1 VHDLATIIVAITGLL
16 GAAISAYQAFA
27 KHKKD
32 TISELKA
39 DCEMYR
45 QRWLAAEKR
54 NEYLRKK
61 LDDYETKY
69 QNH

>member
-1 VHDLATIIVAITGLL
+1 MHEIATVIVAITGLL

-54 NEYLRKK
+54 NEELKK
-61 LDDYETKY
+61 ELDDAEHKSY
-69 QNH
+69 

>member
-1 VHDLATIIVAITGLL
+1 VHDLATLIVAITGLL

-45 QRWLAAEKR
+45 QRWLAAEKL
-54 NEYLRKK
+54 NEELKK
-61 LDDYETKY
+61 ELEKCQTRE
-69 QNH
+69 

>member
-1 VHDLATIIVAITGLL
+1 MHDLATLIVTITGLL
-16 GAAISAYQAFA
+16 GAALSAYQAFD

-61 LDDYETKY
+61 LDKYETK
-69 QNH
+69 H

>member
-1 VHDLATIIVAITGLL
+1 VHDLATLIVAITGLL

-32 TISELKA
+32 TISDLKA

-45 QRWLAAEKR
+45 QRWLAAEKL
-54 NEYLRKK
+54 NEELKK
-61 LDDYETKY
+61 ELEKCQTRE
-69 QNH
+69 

>member
-1 VHDLATIIVAITGLL
+1 MHDLATLIVAITGLL

-45 QRWLAAEKR
+45 QRWLAAEKL
-54 NEYLRKK
+54 NEELKK
-61 LDDYETKY
+61 ELEKCQTRE
-69 QNH
+69 